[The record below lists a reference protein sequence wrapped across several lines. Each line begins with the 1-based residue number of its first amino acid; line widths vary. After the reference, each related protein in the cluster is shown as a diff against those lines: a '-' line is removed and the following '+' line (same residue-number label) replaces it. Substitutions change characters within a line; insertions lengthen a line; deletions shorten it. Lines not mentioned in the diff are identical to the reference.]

1 MVSKIESA
9 LSRLLP
15 RGVHLEFNL
24 DGLLRGDSI
33 SRAQYHSTALQ
44 AGWESVND
52 ARRVE
57 GLSPV
62 DGGDQIRVPLANIEI
77 NAASL
82 VETDKRVVMAQRLVN
97 SGYEPAA
104 VLAALDLPAIDHTG
118 LPTVQ
123 LQGIAQIDPDAP
135 QTVYPVSGV

>member
-1 MVSKIESA
+1 MKAIWKDTVIAESDATVMVEGNHYFPES
-9 LSRLLP
+9 
-15 RGVHLEFNL
+15 
-24 DGLLRGDSI
+24 
-33 SRAQYHSTALQ
+33 
-44 AGWESVND
+44 SVNREFISVSNHKTSC
-52 ARRVE
+52 AWK
-57 GLSPV
+57 GQASYYSITV